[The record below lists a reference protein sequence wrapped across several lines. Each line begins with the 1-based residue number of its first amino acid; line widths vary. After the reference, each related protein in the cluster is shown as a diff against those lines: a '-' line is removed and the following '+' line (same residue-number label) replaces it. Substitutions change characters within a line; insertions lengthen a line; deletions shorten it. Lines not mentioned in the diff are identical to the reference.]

1 MCALR
6 CVQLFTTP
14 WTITCQAPLSL
25 WFPRQEYWSGLPFP
39 SPGGSSRPRDWTCI
53 SWVSCIGRRIL
64 YPWATWEAWNVYH
77 QSNLI
82 ISLIGKVAFW
92 WHLCDFLTFS
102 STDFAVPSGY
112 FQSTQCFSLL
122 SPAIINVAVISTIS
136 SFKPL
141 CTKILDWKL
150 AFSYSPETGGIC
162 TILSPFPFLQ
172 V

>member
-1 MCALR
+1 MLSCFSRVTL
-6 CVQLFTTP
+6 
-14 WTITCQAPLSL
+14 WTIAYQAPLSMGFS
-25 WFPRQEYWSGLPFP
+25 WQEYWSGLPFP
-39 SPGGSSRPRDWTCI
+39 PPGDLPNTGDLPKGRHLLHGQADSLPLSHLGSLKCLS
-53 SWVSCIGRRIL
+53 SK
-64 YPWATWEAWNVYH
+64 
-77 QSNLI
+77 QSNNFTHWKS
-82 ISLIGKVAFW
+82 SLLVTFVW
-92 WHLCDFLTFS
+92 LFLTCS

-122 SPAIINVAVISTIS
+122 SPAIRNVSVISTIS

-162 TILSPFPFLQ
+162 IILSPFPFLQ